1 MRWKQ
6 WTPIIALLA
15 LAATSGCERTAA
27 PEEFPQVV
35 ADGWLG
41 AFNSGD
47 VAGIA
52 LMYSD
57 DAEVLPPDQPTVS
70 GREAIEAF
78 WQSYSPGQV
87 RIEVSEVTAERLGP
101 YWFRE
106 GSYAAKFPDEGEPRV
121 GKFIELWRKVDAN
134 WLLYR
139 HMWNR
144 NSPLPARMPD
154 VGPAE

>member
-1 MRWKQ
+1 MRWTQ
-6 WTPIIALLA
+6 WTPCLVLLA
-15 LAATSGCERTAA
+15 LGGAAGCERAA
-27 PEEFPQVV
+27 EPEEFPQVV
-35 ADGWLG
+35 ANGWLG

-47 VAGIA
+47 IAGIM

-57 DAEVLPPDQPTVS
+57 DAELLPPDQPIIA
-70 GREAIEAF
+70 GHEAIEAF
-78 WQSYSPGQV
+78 WQSYNPGQV

-106 GSYAAKFPDEGEPRV
+106 GTYAAIFPDEGEPRV
-121 GKFIELWRKVDAN
+121 GKFIELWKKVDAN

-144 NSPLPARMPD
+144 NAPAPAEMPD
-154 VGPAE
+154 MAPAA